1 MFPSPS
7 SRDQLQELFCAA
19 VEQQVFGPEPQRCFG
34 FWGGSGSLPKTQGS
48 GLAHSPQ
55 GSSAHGPG
63 PYLCEPVSWHP
74 LICGLCHFQGLLE

>member
-34 FWGGSGSLPKTQGS
+34 FGEVLGVCPRLRAQVLVILHKVHQPM
-48 GLAHSPQ
+48 GL
-55 GSSAHGPG
+55 
-63 PYLCEPVSWHP
+63 V
-74 LICGLCHFQGLLE
+74 LISVNL